1 MGRYETFT
9 FSAPLYFVLLGN
21 GMLRASPGSR
31 LHPKPVNN
39 SFILK

>member
-1 MGRYETFT
+1 MKKPFT
-9 FSAPLYFVLLGN
+9 FSAPLDFVLLGN
-21 GMLRASPGSR
+21 GMLRASPGSTR